1 MAETKSKRPKKKAA
15 EKTKSTRKAKATKAK
30 ATKAKPAAKSPRR
43 KSSKTMVKGDAQY
56 PAYDP
61 TATRDSY
68 KVGDVVKF
76 DKVRNWA
83 NQGEL
88 VEAYGK
94 IVGIGIFDKTIP
106 YLEVSFS
113 DVKKLNSR
121 DLGADIRRFILEQK

>member
-15 EKTKSTRKAKATKAK
+15 EKPKTTRKAKSA
-30 ATKAKPAAKSPRR
+30 KAKPAAKTPRR
-43 KSSKTMVKGDAQY
+43 RSSKAMVKGDSQY

-76 DKVRNWA
+76 DKVRDWA
-83 NQGEL
+83 RKGEL
-88 VEAYGK
+88 MEAYGK
-94 IVGIGIFDKTIP
+94 VVGVGIFDKTIP
-106 YLEVSFS
+106 YLEVSFR